1 MKGNNNKPRRRF
13 LLILST
19 LFIILHYYLPE
30 EKGGNPAGLGCRED
44 RKVSDP
50 GTRGRP
56 SYSKNG
62 SSKAR
67 QMFPVWPWANQGPLE
82 SPGFLSGKIKTP
94 LETGVRSSMTG
105 NT

>member
-1 MKGNNNKPRRRF
+1 MKGDNNKPRRRF
-13 LLILST
+13 LLILSI
-19 LFIILHYYLPE
+19 LFIILHYLPK
-30 EKGGNPAGLGCRED
+30 EKGEDPAGLGCRED
-44 RKVSDP
+44 HKVSDP

-62 SSKAR
+62 TSKAR
-67 QMFPVWPWANQGPLE
+67 QMFPAWPWANQGPVE

-94 LETGVRSSMTG
+94 LETGVRSSMRG